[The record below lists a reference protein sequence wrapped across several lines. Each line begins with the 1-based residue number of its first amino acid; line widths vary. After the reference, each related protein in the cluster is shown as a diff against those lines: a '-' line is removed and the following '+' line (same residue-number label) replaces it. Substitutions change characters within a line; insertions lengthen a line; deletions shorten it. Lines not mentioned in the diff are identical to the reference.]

1 MRWPARSTDP
11 DGHAYSRA
19 GLILAALLPAAL
31 TLYLAFHSGGFFPGA
46 TSLAAVEV
54 AIVGALWLALARRPF
69 EGLSTPLVVV
79 AVALGGLAAWTLLS
93 SNWSDS
99 AARALPEY
107 TRALLYALTLVL
119 FGLMPFDARR
129 IRWMVYG
136 LAAAAV
142 VICATALIAR
152 LLPHVIFDPTLVHKH
167 RLGYPLTYWNA
178 LGILSCVGV
187 VLCVHLA
194 CSTRDSPIARVLGAA
209 AVPLLGLTLFYT
221 LSRGGTW
228 AAVGA
233 LVVYVVLGRPRALL
247 SGAVATV
254 PATLIVLAVASPAA
268 SVTDGYPIATV
279 SAGKHVAVVLAG
291 CVLGAALLR
300 ASLLPLDGW
309 LMRVRLPDRAR
320 RPVLAG
326 AVAFALVLV
335 LAAATAA
342 NAPEVMGTKY
352 REFTDRSNNSPGHGE
367 SRLLNTS
374 PNGRFDLW
382 HVALDS
388 YRENRF
394 HGTGAGTYAEI
405 WNRDRPNAAQA
416 LNAHSLYLEVLG
428 ELGLVGLVLLVIAV
442 ASILGA
448 FACRARGPD
457 RPLLAALLAAGL
469 AWAIHA
475 GVDWDWQMPAVTLW
489 FFALG
494 GAALAHSPGRRRR
507 YGGEINNLIMRVGG
521 VAACVGLA
529 ILPAR
534 VAISQA
540 QLNSAIGAMQAG
552 HCQQARDDAHS
563 ALSAVS
569 QRPAPYTVI
578 AFCDRG
584 EGRYGPAVAAMEQA
598 LRRDPANWELHYD
611 LAVAR
616 AGAGLDP
623 RRAARTAAQLNPYNA
638 IAQSAPRHFRGRN
651 PAAWRVA
658 ARSAVV
664 IPPAP
669 GDP

>member
-1 MRWPARSTDP
+1 M
-11 DGHAYSRA
+11 
-19 GLILAALLPAAL
+19 GLILAALAPAAL
-31 TLYLAFHSGGFFPGA
+31 TLYLAFQSGGFFPGA

-54 AIVGALWLALARRPF
+54 AIAGALWLALARRPF
-69 EGLSTPLVVV
+69 EGLSVPLLVA

-93 SNWSDS
+93 SSWSDS
-99 AARALPEY
+99 VARALPEY
-107 TRALLYALTLVL
+107 SRALLYALTLVL
-119 FGLMPFDARR
+119 FGLLPFDARR

-136 LAAAAV
+136 LAAAIVA
-142 VICATALIAR
+142 ICAAALTAR
-152 LLPHVIFDPTLVHKH
+152 LLPHAIFDPTLVHEH

-187 VLCVHLA
+187 VLCAHLA
-194 CSTRDSPIARVLGAA
+194 CGTRDSRVTRVLGAA
-209 AVPLLGLTLFYT
+209 AMPLLGLTLFYT

-233 LVVYVVLGRPRALL
+233 LVVYAVVGRPRALL
-247 SGAVATV
+247 SGAIATI
-254 PATLIVLAVASPAA
+254 PTTLIVLAVASPVG
-268 SVTDGYPIATV
+268 SVADGYPAATV
-279 SAGKHVAVVLAG
+279 SAGKHVALALAA
-291 CVLGAALLR
+291 CMLGAALLR
-300 ASLLPLDGW
+300 AGLLPLDSW
-309 LMRVRLPDRAR
+309 LLRARLPDRAR

-326 AVAFALVLV
+326 AAALALALV
-335 LAAATAA
+335 LAAGTAA
-342 NAPEVMGTKY
+342 NAPEVVGTKY
-352 REFTDRSNNSPGHGE
+352 HEFTDRANTSPGAGE
-367 SRLLNTS
+367 SRLLS
-374 PNGRFDLW
+374 ARLDGRFDLW

-405 WNRDRPNAAQA
+405 WNRDRPNAAQV

-448 FACRARGPD
+448 FAYRARGPD
-457 RPLLAALLAAGL
+457 RALFAALLAAGL

-494 GAALAHSPGRRRR
+494 GAALARSQRRHGGHGRDIRNA
-507 YGGEINNLIMRVGG
+507 IIRVGG
-521 VAACVGLA
+521 VVACLGLA

-534 VAISQA
+534 VALSQA
-540 QLNSAIGAMQAG
+540 QLNSAIGAMDAG
-552 HCQQARDDAHS
+552 NCRQARDDAHS
-563 ALSAVS
+563 SLSAVS

-578 AFCDRG
+578 AFCDMD
-584 EGRYGPAVAAMEQA
+584 EGHYSGAVAAMEQA
-598 LRRDPANWELHYD
+598 LRRDPGNWELHYG

-623 RRAARTAAQLNPYNA
+623 RGAARTAARLNPHSA
-638 IAQSAPRHFRGRN
+638 IAQSGPRHFRGRN

-658 ARSAVV
+658 ASSAVV